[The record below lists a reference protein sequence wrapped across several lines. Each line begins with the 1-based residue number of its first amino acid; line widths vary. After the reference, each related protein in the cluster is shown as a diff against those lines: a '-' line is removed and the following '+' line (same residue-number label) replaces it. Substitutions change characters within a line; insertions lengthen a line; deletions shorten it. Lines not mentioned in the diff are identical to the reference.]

1 MTRQTAPFATT
12 QEVAYAAALDAVD
25 AATLAVSTTNLGH
38 VVLSGPLSLSAADT
52 ITAKASGTHADGTR
66 LTAGVNNV
74 SVVATKADA
83 VLLPAMTPGQVCIIA
98 NSGTADAQVFGAGT
112 STINGVATD
121 TGVGLAAGKT
131 GIFVAV
137 TAGKI
142 FGGSLAAIAFL
153 LMLLP
158 SLASAQ
164 TVTMADISGVI
175 ASGGVAQALAA
186 AFPNRRGCVVQ
197 NLSTGDLWI
206 SDQGTAAASRPSFK
220 VPAGA
225 QFACG
230 SPASAVAP
238 GAALS
243 IFGATTNQA
252 FSGREW

>member
-25 AATLAVSTTNLGH
+25 AATLAASTTNLGH

-52 ITAKASGTHADGTR
+52 ITAKASGTHVDGTP

-142 FGGSLAAIAFL
+142 FGGALAALL
-153 LMLLP
+153 LMLV
-158 SLASAQ
+158 SAGAQ
-164 TVTMADISGVI
+164 NTVTMNSISGTI
-175 ASGGVAQALAA
+175 TAGGTAQPLAG

-206 SDQGTAAASRPSFK
+206 NDQGTAAAAQPSIK

-252 FSGREW
+252 YAGREW

>member
-12 QEVAYAAALDAVD
+12 QEVAYAASLDAVD
-25 AATLAVSTTNLGH
+25 AATLAASTTNLGH

-52 ITAKASGTHADGTR
+52 ITAKASGTHADGTP

-74 SVVATKADA
+74 SVVATTKDS
-83 VLLPAMTPGQVCIIA
+83 VLLPSMTPGQVCVIA
-98 NSGTADAQVFGAGT
+98 NSGTATAQVFGAGT
-112 STINGVATD
+112 ATINGVATD

-142 FGGSLAAIAFL
+142 FGGALAALL

-158 SLASAQ
+158 AQ
-164 TVTMADISGVI
+164 AQNTVTMADISGVI

>member
-12 QEVAYAAALDAVD
+12 QEVAYAASLDAVD
-25 AATLAVSTTNLGH
+25 AAEIAASTTNLGH

-142 FGGSLAAIAFL
+142 FGGALAALL

-158 SLASAQ
+158 AQ
-164 TVTMADISGVI
+164 AQNTVTMADISGVI

>member
-25 AATLAVSTTNLGH
+25 AATLAASTTNLGH

-52 ITAKASGTHADGTR
+52 ITAKASGTHADGTP
-66 LTAGVNNV
+66 LTAGVSNV
-74 SVVATKADA
+74 SVVATKADS

-142 FGGSLAAIAFL
+142 FGGALAALL

-158 SLASAQ
+158 AQ
-164 TVTMADISGVI
+164 AQNTVTMNSISGTI
-175 ASGGVAQALAA
+175 TSGGVAQTLAA

-206 SDQGTAAASRPSFK
+206 NDQGTAAAAQPSIK
-220 VPAGA
+220 VPAGG

-243 IFGATTNQA
+243 IFGATTAQA
-252 FSGREW
+252 YSGREW

>member
-12 QEVAYAAALDAVD
+12 QEVAYAASLDAVD
-25 AATLAVSTTNLGH
+25 AATLAASTTNLGH

-52 ITAKASGTHADGTR
+52 ITAKASGTHADGTP

-74 SVVATKADA
+74 SVVATTKDA

-142 FGGSLAAIAFL
+142 FGGALAAIAFL

-158 SLASAQ
+158 AQ
-164 TVTMADISGVI
+164 AQNTVTMADISGVI

-206 SDQGTAAASRPSFK
+206 NDQGTAAASRPSIK

>member
-12 QEVAYAAALDAVD
+12 QEVAYAASLDAVD
-25 AATLAVSTTNLGH
+25 AAEIAASTTNLGH

-52 ITAKASGTHADGTR
+52 ITAKASGTHADGTP

-74 SVVATKADA
+74 SVVATTKDA

-142 FGGSLAAIAFL
+142 FGGALAAIAFL

-158 SLASAQ
+158 AQ
-164 TVTMADISGVI
+164 AQNTVTMADISGVI

-206 SDQGTAAASRPSFK
+206 NDQGTAAASRPSIK